1 VAHNPRANIAVVPSR
16 SRNRLLLPFVVFLL
30 LIVLVPVAYLGWR
43 QSVPGVRVLSTPP
56 RLVGHKADLPLDVQA
71 ARGNVARVE
80 MRLVQGDK
88 TAVLAKQDGALGPR
102 VNLPVKFDTTALGM
116 REGAASFEV
125 WAADDFW
132 RPLRSRDR
140 AVATFPVTIDL
151 TPPKVEVV
159 AATQYLSPGGAGL
172 IVYRVTGASREG
184 VVVGTTRFAGTPMG
198 PQEQNLRVALVALPY
213 DWTTATPLSVT
224 AEDEAGNVATRGIP
238 VEIKPRRFPRDRI
251 EIKDSLLQAKIP
263 ELLPQWPPGKPLVEG
278 FLVINRDQ
286 RKQAEE
292 EKRRLGAKSADKPL
306 FEGAFV
312 QPRNTKVFSNFAE
325 TRTYFYQGREIDTQV
340 HYGYDLAS
348 TKQSPVPA
356 ANKGIVV
363 FAGPLTIYGNAV
375 ILDHGLGLM
384 TLYGHLSTIDVKLGD
399 AVDKGK
405 ELGRSGNTGLAIGDH
420 LHYEVL
426 VHGISVTPLEW
437 WDTKWIRDHVS
448 KPLKTAGLPEIT
460 GAEYG
465 AAPASDEGSE
475 RETARPRARR
485 RR

>member
-1 VAHNPRANIAVVPSR
+1 
-16 SRNRLLLPFVVFLL
+16 LLPFVVFLL
-30 LIVLVPVAYLGWR
+30 LLVIVPVAYLGWR
-43 QSVPGVRVLSTPP
+43 QSVSGVRVVTSPP
-56 RLVGHKADLPLDVQA
+56 RLIGHKGEMALDVQA

-80 MRLVQGDK
+80 VRLLQGDK
-88 TAVLAKQDGALGPR
+88 TAVVAKQAAPLGPR
-102 VNLPVKFDTTALGM
+102 VNVPVAFDTTSLGL
-116 REGAASFEV
+116 REGAASLEV
-125 WAADDFW
+125 WATDDFW
-132 RPLRSRDR
+132 RPLKSRDR

-151 TPPKVEVV
+151 TPPKVEVI
-159 AATQYLSPGGAGL
+159 AATQYLSPGGAG
-172 IVYRVTGASREG
+172 IIIYRVADAAREG
-184 VVVGTTRFAGTPMG
+184 VVLGTTRFAGTPMG
-198 PQEQNLRVALVALPY
+198 PPEQNIRVALVALPY
-213 DWTTATPLSVT
+213 DWTAATPLSVT
-224 AEDEAGNVATRGIP
+224 AQDEAGNVATRGVP

-251 EIKDSLLQAKIP
+251 EIKDALLQAKVP
-263 ELLPQWPPGKPLVEG
+263 ELLPQWPPGKPLIEG

-292 EKRRLGAKSADKPL
+292 EKRRIGAKSADKPI

-356 ANKGIVV
+356 ANKGTVV

-384 TLYGHLSTIDVKLGD
+384 TLYGHLSTIEVKVGD

-426 VHGISVTPLEW
+426 VHGVSVTPLEW
-437 WDTKWIRDHVS
+437 WDAKWIRDHVS

-465 AAPASDEGSE
+465 AAPTTDDATDSPK
-475 RETARPRARR
+475 PRSRR